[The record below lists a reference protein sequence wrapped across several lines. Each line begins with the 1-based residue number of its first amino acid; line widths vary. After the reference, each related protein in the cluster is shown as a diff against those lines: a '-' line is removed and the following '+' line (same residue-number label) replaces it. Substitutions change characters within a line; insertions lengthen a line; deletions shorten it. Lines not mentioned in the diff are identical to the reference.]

1 MDVFKGM
8 DFGNCMTFLVRFP
21 PFITA
26 LRCVPYVCT
35 YLRICNCMTYVIP
48 HRENRYLLFLTE
60 NDAALEIMQDYLVEA
75 LPKPPYVLFGS
86 SFPKDKDYTQV
97 MSICNHYCRI
107 VVNYRLFKRVN
118 CFKLVINK

>member
-1 MDVFKGM
+1 MDVVKDMDLGNSTIYHCFKI
-8 DFGNCMTFLVRFP
+8 CT
-21 PFITA
+21 
-26 LRCVPYVCT
+26 LRM
-35 YLRICNCMTYVIP
+35 YLCNCMTYIIP

-60 NDAALEIMQDYLVEA
+60 NDAALEIMQDYLVET

-107 VVNYRLFKRVN
+107 VVNYGFLIYRA
-118 CFKLVINK
+118 